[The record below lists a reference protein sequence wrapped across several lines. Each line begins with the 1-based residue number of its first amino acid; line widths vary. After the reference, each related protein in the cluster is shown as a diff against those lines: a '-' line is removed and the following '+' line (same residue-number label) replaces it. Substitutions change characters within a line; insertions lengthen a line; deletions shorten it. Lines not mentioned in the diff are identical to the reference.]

1 MSIKVLGG
9 YAKNFILVIPKTDTT
24 RPTSVL
30 LRRRLFDWRQNLEG
44 YRFADLFAGSGAMGI
59 EALSRGAE
67 CIYLNDSHKLAFKS
81 ISLNCEKLKSTYK
94 IDSALINLSHLDG
107 FLWVK
112 KNLVNLSDFFTEMIL
127 YVDPPYEKHQ
137 LYYDL
142 FDELKRLGYNG
153 EVWVE
158 SDKLKGVSEDHLA
171 RYFKIINKRFYQGD
185 HFVLVGN
192 LL

>member
-1 MSIKVLGG
+1 MSIRVLGG
-9 YAKNFILVIPKTDTT
+9 FAKNFLLVTPKTDTT

-44 YRFADLFAGSGAMGI
+44 YRFVDLFAGSGAMGI
-59 EALSRGAE
+59 EALSRGAQ
-67 CIYLNDSHKLAFKS
+67 CVYLNDSHKLAFKS
-81 ISLNCEKLKSTYK
+81 ISSNCEKLKSSYK
-94 IDSALINLSHLDG
+94 IDSSLIDLSNFDG
-107 FLWVK
+107 LQWVK
-112 KNLVNLSDFFTEMIL
+112 KNLVSLSDFFTEMIL
-127 YVDPPYEKHQ
+127 YIDPPYEKHQ
-137 LYYDL
+137 IYHDL
-142 FDELKRLGYNG
+142 FKELKNLGYTG

-171 RYFKIINKRFYQGD
+171 SYFKIINKRFYQGD

>member
-1 MSIKVLGG
+1 MSIRVLGG
-9 YAKNFILVIPKTDTT
+9 FAKNFLLVTPKTDTT

-44 YRFADLFAGSGAMGI
+44 YQFVDLFAGSGAMGI

-67 CIYLNDSHKLAFKS
+67 CVFLNDSNKLAFKS
-81 ISLNCEKLKSTYK
+81 ISLNCEKIKSSYK
-94 IDSALINLSHLDG
+94 IDSSIIDLSQLDG
-107 FLWVK
+107 LLWVK
-112 KNLVNLSDFFTEMIL
+112 RNLVGLSDFFTEMIL
-127 YVDPPYEKHQ
+127 YIDPPYEKHQ

-142 FDELKRLGYNG
+142 FNELKMIGYSG

-158 SDKLKGVSEDHLA
+158 SDKLKGVSEDQLA
-171 RYFKIINKRFYQGD
+171 GNFKKINKRFYQGD